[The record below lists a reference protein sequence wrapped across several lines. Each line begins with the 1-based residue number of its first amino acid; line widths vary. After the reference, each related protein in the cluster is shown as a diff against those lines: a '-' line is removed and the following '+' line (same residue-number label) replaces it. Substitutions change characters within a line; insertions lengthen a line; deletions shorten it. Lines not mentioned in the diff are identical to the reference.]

1 MQNTNPENKII
12 WIDNLRVV
20 ATIAVILLHI
30 SSSPLPQFG
39 AISPF
44 SWWVGNI
51 YDSTVRFCV
60 PVFVMITGALLLP
73 QKYEINYFLKKKL
86 LRLILPLAF
95 WSFIYITF
103 SLSVKY
109 IHGERIAF
117 LEIVQY
123 IFVSIQKGSSYH
135 FWYIYMIIG
144 IYLFIPIIGKWA
156 QNCLDKEIL
165 YFLAIWLFTIFLNQP
180 IISKFKPGIDFTYFT
195 GYLGYLILGYYL
207 SRKSFNNQVK
217 ASIISI
223 IIIALGIV
231 ITILGTYIGSNHKG
245 AFYDPFYNYLS
256 PNVLI
261 VSIGVFILFK
271 NEYNYNTKYFKISN
285 FISRYSYGIYL
296 VHIIVISLL
305 YKLGLYWN
313 SLNPIIGIP
322 LTTVLCLVISGGII
336 YLINKLPF
344 GKYISG

>member
-1 MQNTNPENKII
+1 
-12 WIDNLRVV
+12 
-20 ATIAVILLHI
+20 
-30 SSSPLPQFG
+30 
-39 AISPF
+39 
-44 SWWVGNI
+44 
-51 YDSTVRFCV
+51 
-60 PVFVMITGALLLP
+60 
-73 QKYEINYFLKKKL
+73 
-86 LRLILPLAF
+86 
-95 WSFIYITF
+95 
-103 SLSVKY
+103 
-109 IHGERIAF
+109 
-117 LEIVQY
+117 
-123 IFVSIQKGSSYH
+123 
-135 FWYIYMIIG
+135 MIIG